1 MFLAHS
7 SFGWFELPKGK
18 PLKRRL
24 TATPDM
30 GSSKH
35 YPSDF
40 SVRLINEMEKLLT
53 QLELYLKQAGTT
65 ATDETA
71 RLNEQY
77 RAQSCD
83 HAAEKE
89 VSIENRNSE
98 IEQARAALS
107 ELQRRLAA
115 LQNATTIQEQ
125 ITVFPSGNQTWRT
138 ENHGRKWPA
147 GGARKR
153 RWKRS

>member
-1 MFLAHS
+1 
-7 SFGWFELPKGK
+7 
-18 PLKRRL
+18 
-24 TATPDM
+24 
-30 GSSKH
+30 
-35 YPSDF
+35 
-40 SVRLINEMEKLLT
+40 MEKLLT

-77 RAQSCD
+77 RAQSCE

-107 ELQRRLAA
+107 ELERRLAA

-138 ENHGRKWPA
+138 ENYGRKWPA